1 MSDGNSGASY
11 ICFYTSDWQ
20 NYTYAFYLKKIKKS
34 SDFRSHLNITNGLL
48 CNSTQVEIYI
58 QVEKFRHIS
67 LVIT

>member
-1 MSDGNSGASY
+1 METAVPV
-11 ICFYTSDWQ
+11 
-20 NYTYAFYLKKIKKS
+20 TYVFTPLTDKTIPTHSTLKKKKKS